1 MKTHS
6 KTLFS
11 ELSGEPSTKVLAIFV
26 FKLWHIYWLEILILD
41 SEKQL
46 KRPKSLQLFGHAPK
60 AVERYGTFH
69 RTPIGLKFEFLQ

>member
-6 KTLFS
+6 KAPFS

-60 AVERYGTFH
+60 AVTGYGTSQ
-69 RTPIGLKFEFLQ
+69 RVPICLNFEFLQ